1 VIPAPAPTE
10 AETLPPPGLQQDVT
24 IEPPLPESDNIAGL
38 FTRMVAITSLGC
50 LAYLLA
56 LLVLDPDPKRMAT
69 ISIIL
74 LAGPLALFYLR
85 SGRHKTGMAIF
96 LWSIWGTLAFLSS
109 TRGGLLNPALHGYVV
124 LMLMAGWL
132 LGMQRAV
139 ALWLASIG
147 WIGVLTLNEHYNWWT
162 SESAPPILVYWLTMA
177 CIWTIG
183 FLVMRI
189 VLRANEQRIVQ
200 VQNLNASLREK
211 MNALAAQ
218 EHATRHNERRVR
230 QILNASPLPITV
242 AGYVSGT
249 YVDVNPAWERTFGH
263 RREDVIGKT
272 SVDLGFWR
280 DMAQR
285 QGWIDQFSREGRVS
299 GHEATFNMV
308 EGPPRTFLLSS
319 ERFQYGE
326 QECVLTMS
334 VDVTER
340 KRLDDELRELNAH
353 LEKRVTERTHAVEQ
367 SNRELV
373 QTMATLQ
380 QAQDEL
386 VQSEKLASLG
396 SLVAGVA
403 HELNTPLG
411 NALVA
416 ISAMHEKIQE
426 TIHAVESGQM
436 KKSVLS
442 ANLQHLLE
450 GGTLAERS
458 MQRAVELITGFKQV
472 AVDQESERRRT
483 FNLAQMLGE
492 VLDTLRPNLKRSGLD
507 LQLQLTLHPS
517 LSLDSFPGPLGQV
530 IINIVMNALNHAFEG
545 RSAGVVQVLAEP
557 LQGQSRVRVRIL
569 DDGVGIAPQHL
580 GQIFDPFFTTRL
592 GQGGSGLGLSIS
604 RRIVTKILGGQLT
617 VQSTPGEGTCFEM
630 VLPTV
635 APSVVN

>member
-1 VIPAPAPTE
+1 VIPATPPAE
-10 AETLPPPGLQQDVT
+10 ADTLPPADLQRSLAT
-24 IEPPLPESDNIAGL
+24 ELHLPENDNIAGL
-38 FTRMVAITSLGC
+38 FTKMVATTSLGC
-50 LAYLLA
+50 LVY
-56 LLVLDPDPKRMAT
+56 LLVLLVVDPDPKRMAT
-69 ISIIL
+69 ISIVV
-74 LAGPLALFYLR
+74 LAGPLSLFFLR
-85 SGRHKTGMAIF
+85 RGQHRTGMSLF
-96 LWSIWGTLAFLSS
+96 LWSIWGTLAFLSG
-109 TRGGLLNPALHGYVV
+109 TRAGLLNPALHGYVV

-147 WIGVLTLNEHYNWWT
+147 WIGVLALNAQYQWWT
-162 SESAPPILVYWLTMA
+162 WTPTPTTFVYWMTMT

-189 VLRANEQRIVQ
+189 VLLANERRIVQ
-200 VQNLNASLREK
+200 VQDLNASLQEK
-211 MNALAAQ
+211 MNALAEQ
-218 EHATRHNERRVR
+218 EQATRNNERRVR
-230 QILNASPLPITV
+230 QILNASPLPLTV
-242 AGYVSGT
+242 AGYASGT

-263 RREDVIGKT
+263 RRDDVIGKT

-280 DMAQR
+280 DMTQR

-299 GHEATFNMV
+299 GHEATFNMKV
-308 EGPPRTFLLSS
+308 GPARTFLLSS

-340 KRLDDELRELNAH
+340 KLLDDELRQLNAH
-353 LEKRVTERTHAVEQ
+353 LEQRVTERTRAVEQ
-367 SNRELV
+367 SNVELV

-386 VQSEKLASLG
+386 VESEKLASLG

-416 ISAMHEKIQE
+416 TSAMHEKVQE
-426 TIHAVESGQM
+426 TIRSVEAGQM
-436 KKSVLS
+436 KKSGLT

-450 GGTLAERS
+450 GTTLAERS
-458 MQRAVELITGFKQV
+458 LQRAVELITGFKQV

-483 FNLAQMLGE
+483 FDLAQMLGE

-507 LQLQLTLHPS
+507 LQLQLRLHPKV
-517 LSLDSFPGPLGQV
+517 SLDSFPGPLGQV

-545 RSAGVVQVLAEP
+545 RSAGVVEVFTEP
-557 LQGQSRVRVRIL
+557 VPGQSSVRIRMT
-569 DDGVGIAPQHL
+569 DDGVGIATQHL

-604 RRIVTKILGGQLT
+604 RRIVTRILGGQLT
-617 VQSTPGEGTCFEM
+617 VHSTPGRGTCFEM